1 MAERTDTADVQVA
14 GRLDALARDGASGAL
29 EIDTGPRSGGTIYLE
44 DGYITFATSSAV
56 PDLAARLIGSGRLSG
71 DQWSQLL
78 GESHPY
84 GWIATG
90 LVERSFIS
98 KDDLRSVLRSVAL
111 DAIMAMTAPPA
122 GGPVPA
128 RIRFTPLAW
137 HWARSVL
144 RLDAGSVRAEVAGR
158 AARLTRHGIPVAAR
172 PRLSDLD
179 RGAAVVTREQW
190 ALARKIDGVASVQDL
205 AWDNGF
211 ALHDTIEWVAELAER
226 GLCTVGAPARAGGA
240 APQSPGPGADL
251 ASTLPRRSRGATLIR
266 PKRKTDRADPA
277 RKPEKITPTPVVP
290 VGLDVL
296 NELLDGLRRLS

>member
-1 MAERTDTADVQVA
+1 VAEQTGTADVQVA
-14 GRLDALARDGASGAL
+14 DRLDALARDGASGAM
-29 EIDTGPRSGGTIYLE
+29 EIYGGPGPGGTIYLE

-84 GWIATG
+84 GWIATV

-111 DAIMAMTAPPA
+111 DAITAVTAAPA

-144 RLDAGSVRAEVAGR
+144 RLDAGVVRAEVTGR
-158 AARLTRHGIPVAAR
+158 AARLTRHDIPVAAR

-179 RGAAVVTREQW
+179 RPGAVVTRKQW
-190 ALARKIDGVASVQDL
+190 ALARRIDGVASVQDL

-211 ALHDTIEWVAELAER
+211 ALHDTIEWVAELADR
-226 GLCTVGAPARAGGA
+226 GLCTVPAPAQVSGLP
-240 APQSPGPGADL
+240 PQSPGSAADL
-251 ASTLPRRSRGATLIR
+251 ASTLPRRSRGATLVR

-277 RKPEKITPTPVVP
+277 PKPEKITPPPASP

-296 NELLDGLRRLS
+296 HELLEGLRRLS